1 MTRTALVLIV
11 IVMAAV
17 PTSAGAQS
25 PGTTAPPPKASATV
39 SGVVIDAQTQAPVR
53 NAAVRINPSESA
65 SGGRI
70 AVSDAQGRFE
80 IAGLIGG
87 SYVLAA
93 ARADY
98 LPPALGQRRLGSAD
112 AILELAEGET
122 RTGVIV
128 PMERGGVITGRVV
141 DDYGDP
147 VPGIQV
153 FALQPR
159 PADADSSVRP
169 VTFPATT
176 DDRGVFRLF
185 MLPPGPYTC
194 SRARTLPVPLARN
207 APPVPSAPTFRAASM
222 SRTPRRSALQV
233 GVRLPPTSCCASRS

>member
-1 MTRTALVLIV
+1 M
-11 IVMAAV
+11 
-17 PTSAGAQS
+17 Q
-25 PGTTAPPPKASATV
+25 TV

-80 IAGLIGG
+80 ISGFDWRQLRARCGPRGL
-87 SYVLAA
+87 LATGVGTA
-93 ARADY
+93 ASW
-98 LPPALGQRRLGSAD
+98 GSAD

-128 PMERGGVITGRVV
+128 PIERGGVITGRVV
-141 DDYGDP
+141 DDYGYS

-159 PADADSSVRP
+159 PAGADSSVRP
-169 VTFPATT
+169 VAVPAST

-185 MLPPGPYTC
+185 MLPPGPSY
-194 SRARTLPVPLARN
+194 VLARQD
-207 APPVPSAPTFRAASM
+207 VTSAAGAE
-222 SRTPRRSALQV
+222 RSAGPVSTYFPGSLDV
-233 GVRLPPTSCCASRS
+233 ANAATISVASGREASANIVLRVAKLTQLRGRVLDAAGTPIAGEPCY